1 MKVVCIDNKGYH
13 PELDNHFCL
22 TIGKEYDAYIGI
34 YECDFYY
41 EVKNDEGTKNTYP
54 LTYFMTLEEYRNQKL
69 EELGI

>member
-41 EVKNDEGTKNTYP
+41 EVMNDIGTKCPYSMK
-54 LTYFMTLEEYRNQKL
+54 YFINQEEMRDKKL